1 MAGTLST
8 KKPRPVTTETGRPNM
23 YLSTVRQSALQLAEK
38 RWKGLEQPREE
49 TVATEF
55 APAVEWANICRL
67 HFEVSG
73 FDFTGEPA
81 KGKPGKDVSD
91 GKVVDVAALLAEA
104 EAPAAKRPAALEP
117 IRWDEVEVVT
127 APPQDDVAALHTVLE
142 LYEPPEKPKQAAKEA
157 KEKKAEPPAAVPAPP
172 KAADIVLEAV
182 AEEPPY
188 IPPPMAAA
196 LPYSKPELRKPPAAP
211 NVPYA
216 DPIAATGSRL
226 HMPSVTVLPMR
237 QAMVAGPSPEPPA
250 PPKPVVEAVQEVKV
264 EARVEVVPEVKP
276 EPKPEPKPEVKPE
289 AKVEVKAAP
298 APVKA
303 EAPAPGRKKKRHQ
316 KGGNRG
322 PVEEVIEEPDDLGDE
337 IEAEIAANRKVIE
350 EPPPA
355 PPPARKPEPPAPA
368 AAKEEQASDVHFSF
382 GGMADA
388 PIEAPKTGSIGLGL
402 SSDTSEPPAPAGMS
416 TGVKAGI
423 AVAVLAV
430 GGAVAMFTMGGSS
443 SKEPAKPAAL
453 VSVMETAGMVMGEAG
468 WSTDYTT
475 EASGKRV
482 RQMAFY
488 RPSMQITDYRI
499 EFQAEIEYKAAG
511 WAVRAANPKTYWALK
526 LFQDGVRVKL
536 RRFSVT
542 DGKDGAPTDLALPF
556 PTNAGMIF
564 KVRTDVVGKKFVV
577 TVNDQKVD
585 EWTDTQIATGGF
597 GVANEGAERGQIRSI
612 QLWHLRERQV
622 SK

>member
-49 TVATEF
+49 TVTTEF

-91 GKVVDVAALLAEA
+91 GKVVDVAALLAEV
-104 EAPAAKRPAALEP
+104 EVPAAARTVALEP

-127 APPQDDVAALHTVLE
+127 APPAQDDVATLHTVLE
-142 LYEPPEKPKQAAKEA
+142 LYEPPEKPKPAAREA
-157 KEKKAEPPAAVPAPP
+157 KEKKVEPPPAPPPPP
-172 KAADIVLEAV
+172 KAADVILEAV
-182 AEEPPY
+182 PEEPPY
-188 IPPPMAAA
+188 TPPPMAAA
-196 LPYSKPELRKPPAAP
+196 LPYAKPELRKPPAAP

-216 DPIAATGSRL
+216 DPIAAAGSRL

-250 PPKPVVEAVQEVKV
+250 PPKPVVEAVEASPVEAKV
-264 EARVEVVPEVKP
+264 EVIPEVKP
-276 EPKPEPKPEVKPE
+276 EPKLEPKPEVKPE
-289 AKVEVKAAP
+289 PKVEVKAAP

-303 EAPAPGRKKKRHQ
+303 EAPTPGKKKKRHQ

-322 PVEEVIEEPDDLGDE
+322 PVEEVIEEPDDLGDD
-337 IEAEIAANRKVIE
+337 IEAEIAASRRVVE

-355 PPPARKPEPPAPA
+355 PVRKAEPPAPA
-368 AAKEEQASDVHFSF
+368 PVNEEKTPDVHFSF
-382 GGMADA
+382 GGMADTPA
-388 PIEAPKTGSIGLGL
+388 EPSKPASIGLGL
-402 SSDTSEPPAPAGMS
+402 SSDTSEPPPPAGMS

-443 SKEPAKPAAL
+443 PKESAKPAAV

-475 EASGKRV
+475 DASGKRV

-488 RPSMQITDYRI
+488 RPSMQITDYRV
-499 EFQAEIEYKAAG
+499 EFQAEIEYKAVG

-542 DGKDGAPTDLALPF
+542 DGKDGAATDMALPF

-585 EWTDTQIATGGF
+585 EWTDTQFATGGF
-597 GVANEGAERGQIRSI
+597 SVANEGAERGQIRSI

-622 SK
+622 TK